1 MITAQTAP
9 DLLALQVAHKC
20 GNCHFWFRAYH
31 HSTQGKSL
39 ICALLCGI
47 LGSPLMLRCQQ
58 NNRTSVNVNNHK
70 IVFDD
75 DDNADDDDEL
85 STTNG
90 ETHQDL
96 ANSKIEV

>member
-1 MITAQTAP
+1 
-9 DLLALQVAHKC
+9 
-20 GNCHFWFRAYH
+20 
-31 HSTQGKSL
+31 
-39 ICALLCGI
+39 
-47 LGSPLMLRCQQ
+47 MLRCQQ